1 MRLMLFIFTVLTL
14 GLSGFAGWFFFGGPD
29 DDPTRIKRLA
39 AVAEIGALIPVAKK
53 GDVKA
58 QYQLAG
64 LYYRGKY
71 AARDLPAAFEW
82 FSKAAEKGHTGAQ
95 YAVGA
100 MYAKGEAVPQSYF
113 RAAEWYKLSS
123 NLGHNPEAQLAL
135 GHLYFK
141 GQGVPHDYAEALDWY
156 TKAARQGQPVAQ
168 HYLGAMYAEGWAGE
182 FDAVRAYQWFTLAAR
197 QKERVLGYDPKLDSL
212 AARERL
218 AAKMNQN
225 QIKRA
230 TKAADNWRPRR

>member
-1 MRLMLFIFTVLTL
+1 MRKLLFLFAVATL

-29 DDPTRIKRLA
+29 DDPTRIKMAA
-39 AVAEIGALIPVAKK
+39 AVAEIEALIPKAKK
-53 GDVKA
+53 GDVKV
-58 QYQLAG
+58 QYQLAS

-71 AARDLPAAFEW
+71 GPKDFGAAFKW
-82 FSKAAEKGHTGAQ
+82 FSRAAEKGHTGAQ

-100 MYAKGEAVPQSYF
+100 MYAKGESVPQSYF
-113 RAAEWYKLSS
+113 RAAEWYKLSA
-123 NLGHNPEAQLAL
+123 NLGHNVEAQLAL

-156 TKAARQGQPVAQ
+156 TKAAHRGQPVAQ

-212 AARERL
+212 AARARL
-218 AAKMNQN
+218 ATKMNQN

-230 TKAADNWRPRR
+230 TEAAENWRPRR